1 MMAIIALKIA
11 DGQQIMSKYT
21 IEGVQRKENKNM
33 AITNSLT
40 KAKGTQKMG
49 FTAYLTQDAVNA
61 QIAKVV
67 GGKNSTRFIS
77 SIISAV
83 QTNPQLQECT
93 NQSILSAA
101 LQGEALK
108 LPPSP
113 QLGYFFMV
121 PFNNRK
127 KGFKEAQFQLSAKGY
142 KQLAMRSGQY
152 LDIDV
157 LYIRDGEYLGRDKFT
172 GKQKFEFIEDDDI
185 RENTPII
192 GYLAYFEMLNGFKK
206 QLYWTKSKMEK
217 HADKYSQAFSL
228 EAAKKLAE
236 GKIPQSELWKYS
248 SYWYTSFDEMAEKT
262 MIRQLLS
269 KWGMLS
275 IEMAQAYDA
284 DMAVINEDGTKDYV
298 DNAPD
303 VIDMEPIEESSK
315 QQTPSE
321 QPQDAKSA
329 LFGN

>member
-1 MMAIIALKIA
+1 MA
-11 DGQQIMSKYT
+11 
-21 IEGVQRKENKNM
+21 VN
-33 AITNSLT
+33 NSLT
-40 KAKGTQKMG
+40 QSKGTSRLG
-49 FTAYLTQDAVNA
+49 LTAYLTQDAVNA

-67 GGKNSTRFIS
+67 GGKNATRFIS
-77 SIISAV
+77 SVISAV
-83 QTNPQLQECT
+83 QTNPQLKECT

-101 LQGEALK
+101 LQGEALN

-113 QLGYFFMV
+113 QLGYFWMV
-121 PFNNRK
+121 PYNNKK
-127 KGFKEAQFQLSAKGY
+127 KGCKEAQFQLSAKGY
-142 KQLAMRSGQY
+142 KQLAMRTGQY

-157 LYIRDGEYLGRDKFT
+157 LYIHEGEYLGRDKFT
-172 GKQKFEFIEDDDI
+172 GKQKFEFIEDDDV
-185 RENTPII
+185 RESTPII

-236 GKIPQSELWKYS
+236 GKIPQSDLWKYS

-275 IEMAQAYDA
+275 TEMAQAYDA
-284 DMAVINEDGTKDYV
+284 DMAVINEDGSKEYV
-298 DNAPD
+298 DNQPN
-303 VIDMEPIEESSK
+303 VIDSEEINQEVQNA
-315 QQTPSE
+315 QQESPE
-321 QPQDAKSA
+321 QSNAGSVA
-329 LFGN
+329 GELFG

>member
-1 MMAIIALKIA
+1 MA
-11 DGQQIMSKYT
+11 
-21 IEGVQRKENKNM
+21 VN
-33 AITNSLT
+33 NSLT
-40 KAKGTQKMG
+40 QSKGTARLG

-67 GGKNSTRFIS
+67 GGKNATRFIS

-83 QTNPQLQECT
+83 QANPALQECT

-101 LQGEALK
+101 LQGEALN

-113 QLGYFFMV
+113 QLGYFYMV
-121 PFNNRK
+121 PFNNKK
-127 KGFKEAQFQLSAKGY
+127 KGCKEAQFQMGAKGY

-157 LYIRDGEYLGRDKFT
+157 LYIREGEYLGRDKFT
-172 GKQKFEFIEDDDI
+172 GKQKFEFIEDDDV
-185 RENTPII
+185 RESTPII

-206 QLYWTKSKMEK
+206 QMYWTKSKMEA

-236 GKIPQSELWKYS
+236 GKIPQSDMWKYS

-275 IEMAQAYDA
+275 VEMAQALDA
-284 DMAVINEDGTKDYV
+284 DMAVIHDDGTKDYV
-298 DNAPD
+298 DNASD
-303 VIDMEPIEESSK
+303 VIDMQEISSEPVEETTHEPTQAAAAPSDA
-315 QQTPSE
+315 QT
-321 QPQDAKSA
+321 A
-329 LFGN
+329 LFGNK

>member
-1 MMAIIALKIA
+1 MA
-11 DGQQIMSKYT
+11 
-21 IEGVQRKENKNM
+21 VN
-33 AITNSLT
+33 NSLT
-40 KAKGTQKMG
+40 KSKGTARLG

-77 SIISAV
+77 SVISAV
-83 QTNPQLQECT
+83 QANPGLQECT

-101 LQGEALK
+101 LQGEALN

-121 PFNNRK
+121 PFNNKK
-127 KGFKEAQFQLSAKGY
+127 KGCKEAQFQLSAKGY

-152 LDIDV
+152 RDIDV
-157 LYIRDGEYLGRDKFT
+157 FYIHEGEYLGRDRFT
-172 GKQKFEFIEDDDI
+172 GKQKFEFIEDDDE
-185 RENTPII
+185 RESKPII
-192 GYLAYFEMLNGFKK
+192 GYLAYFEMLNGFRK
-206 QLYWTKSKMEK
+206 QLYWTKRKMEI

-236 GKIPQSELWKYS
+236 GKIPQSDMWKYS

-269 KWGMLS
+269 KWGMLTT
-275 IEMAQAYDA
+275 ELAQAYEA
-284 DMAVINEDGTKDYV
+284 DMAVINEDGTATYV
-298 DNAPD
+298 ENDD
-303 VIDMEPIEESSK
+303 VIDMPDAP
-315 QQTPSE
+315 QE
-321 QPQDAKSA
+321 QEAPQSQNEGPTDAQAA
-329 LFGN
+329 LFGK

>member
-1 MMAIIALKIA
+1 MA
-11 DGQQIMSKYT
+11 
-21 IEGVQRKENKNM
+21 VN
-33 AITNSLT
+33 NSLT
-40 KAKGTQKMG
+40 QSKGTSRLG
-49 FTAYLTQDAVNA
+49 LTAYLTQDAVNA

-67 GGKNSTRFIS
+67 GGKNATRFIS
-77 SIISAV
+77 SVILAA

-101 LQGEALK
+101 LQGEALN

-113 QLGYFFMV
+113 QLGYFWMV
-121 PFNNRK
+121 PYNNKK
-127 KGFKEAQFQLSAKGY
+127 KGCKEAQFQLSAKGY
-142 KQLAMRSGQY
+142 KQLAMRTGQY

-157 LYIRDGEYLGRDKFT
+157 LYIHEGEYLGRDKFT
-172 GKQKFEFIEDDDI
+172 GKQKFEFIEDDDV
-185 RENTPII
+185 RESTPII

-236 GKIPQSELWKYS
+236 GKIPQSDLWKYS

-275 IEMAQAYDA
+275 TEMAQAYDA
-284 DMAVINEDGTKDYV
+284 DMAVINEDGSKEYV
-298 DNAPD
+298 DNQPD
-303 VIDMEPIEESSK
+303 VIDSEEINQEVQNA
-315 QQTPSE
+315 QQEAPE
-321 QPQDAKSA
+321 QSNAGSVA
-329 LFGN
+329 GELFG

>member
-1 MMAIIALKIA
+1 MA
-11 DGQQIMSKYT
+11 
-21 IEGVQRKENKNM
+21 VN
-33 AITNSLT
+33 NSLT
-40 KAKGTQKMG
+40 KTKGTQKMG

-77 SIISAV
+77 SVISAV
-83 QTNPQLQECT
+83 QANPQLQECT

-101 LQGEALK
+101 LQGEALN

-113 QLGYFFMV
+113 QLGYFYMV

-127 KGFKEAQFQLSAKGY
+127 KGCKEAQFQLSAKGY

-157 LYIRDGEYLGRDKFT
+157 LYIREGEYLGRDRFT

-217 HADKYSQAFSL
+217 HADTYSQAYSL
-228 EAAKKLAE
+228 EADRRLKA
-236 GKIPQSELWKYS
+236 GQIPKDELWKYS

>member
-1 MMAIIALKIA
+1 MQKQVKERKQKKM
-11 DGQQIMSKYT
+11 
-21 IEGVQRKENKNM
+21 GVD
-33 AITNSLT
+33 NSLVKG
-40 KAKGTQKMG
+40 KANQRLG
-49 FTAYLTQDAVNA
+49 FTAYLTQDAVNS

-77 SIISAV
+77 SVISAV

-93 NQSILSAA
+93 NSSILAAA
-101 LQGEALK
+101 LQGEALN

-121 PFNNRK
+121 PFNNK
-127 KGFKEAQFQLSAKGY
+127 KKACKEAQFQLSAKGY

-157 LYIRDGEYLGRDKFT
+157 LYIHEGEYLGRDKFT
-172 GKQKFEFIEDDDI
+172 GKQKFEFIEDDDK
-185 RENTPII
+185 RESTPIV

-217 HADKYSQAFSL
+217 HADKYSNAFSL
-228 EAAKKLAE
+228 EASRKLAAGE
-236 GKIPQSELWKYS
+236 ISQSDMWKYS

-275 IEMAQAYDA
+275 VEMAQAYDS
-284 DMAVINEDGTKDYV
+284 DMAVINEDGTKTYVENEVLEEAITVNEIASEPMQENQLEGQMNLTDYPGTV
-298 DNAPD
+298 PGN
-303 VIDMEPIEESSK
+303 
-315 QQTPSE
+315 
-321 QPQDAKSA
+321 DAAAA

>member
-1 MMAIIALKIA
+1 MAVK
-11 DGQQIMSKYT
+11 
-21 IEGVQRKENKNM
+21 
-33 AITNSLT
+33 NSLSNSVG
-40 KAKGTQKMG
+40 AGRLG
-49 FTAYLTQDAVNA
+49 FTAYITSEKVNA

-83 QTNPQLQECT
+83 QNNPQLKECT

-101 LQGEALK
+101 LQGEALN

-113 QLGYFFMV
+113 QLGFFFMV
-121 PFNNRK
+121 PFKNK
-127 KGFKEAQFQLSAKGY
+127 KKECIEAQFQLSAKGY

-152 LDIDV
+152 VDIDV
-157 LYIRDGEYLGRDKFT
+157 IYVREGEYLGRDKYT
-172 GKQKFEFIEDDDI
+172 GKQKFEFIEDDEI
-185 RENTPII
+185 REKTPII

-206 QLYWTKSKMEK
+206 QLYWSKSKMEM

-228 EAAKKLAE
+228 EAAKRLAA
-236 GKIPQSELWKYS
+236 GKIPKEELWKYS

-275 IEMAQAYDA
+275 TEMVQAYDA

-298 DNAPD
+298 DTEVDAVDVPSQEIKPEAQEAPEQNAD
-303 VIDMEPIEESSK
+303 V
-315 QQTPSE
+315 
-321 QPQDAKSA
+321 AAA
-329 LFGN
+329 LFG

>member
-1 MMAIIALKIA
+1 MA
-11 DGQQIMSKYT
+11 
-21 IEGVQRKENKNM
+21 VN
-33 AITNSLT
+33 NSLT
-40 KAKGTQKMG
+40 KTKGTQKMG
-49 FTAYLTQDAVNA
+49 FTAYLTTDAVNQ

-101 LQGEALK
+101 LQGEALN

-113 QLGYFFMV
+113 QLGYFYMV
-121 PFNNRK
+121 PFKNKK
-127 KGFKEAQFQLSAKGY
+127 KGCKEAQFQLSAKGY

-217 HADKYSQAFSL
+217 HADTYSQAYSL
-228 EAAKKLAE
+228 EADRRLKA
-236 GKIPQSELWKYS
+236 GQIPKDELWKYS

>member
-1 MMAIIALKIA
+1 MA
-11 DGQQIMSKYT
+11 
-21 IEGVQRKENKNM
+21 VN
-33 AITNSLT
+33 NSLT
-40 KAKGTQKMG
+40 KTKGTQKMG

-77 SIISAV
+77 SVISAV
-83 QTNPQLQECT
+83 QANPQLQECT

-101 LQGEALK
+101 LQGEALN

-113 QLGYFFMV
+113 QLGYFYMV

-127 KGFKEAQFQLSAKGY
+127 KGCKEAQFQLSAKGY

-157 LYIRDGEYLGRDKFT
+157 LYIREGEYLGRDRFT

-185 RENTPII
+185 RENTPIT

-206 QLYWTKSKMEK
+206 QLYWTKAKMEK
-217 HADKYSQAFSL
+217 HADKYSQAYSL
-228 EAAKKLAE
+228 EADKKLKAGE
-236 GKIPQSELWKYS
+236 IPQNELWEYS

-303 VIDMEPIEESSK
+303 VIDMEPIEETK
-315 QQTPSE
+315 APSE